1 MNYVPGMHVIAI
13 SKEKC
18 LSYMAV
24 DFLAGVS
31 SRQVFLKNPWSFQSL
46 VGPSQTA
53 HWTDASLFI
62 FNVAVVTNQMVTV
75 RSGRL
80 KRRVCAV
87 LTLDK
92 RIP

>member
-1 MNYVPGMHVIAI
+1 
-13 SKEKC
+13 
-18 LSYMAV
+18 MAV

-31 SRQVFLKNPWSFQSL
+31 SRQVFLKNPGSFQSL

-53 HWTDASLFI
+53 HWADASLFI
-62 FNVAVVTNQMVTV
+62 FNVTVVTNQMVTV

-80 KRRVCAV
+80 KRRVSAV
-87 LTLDK
+87 LTLEK